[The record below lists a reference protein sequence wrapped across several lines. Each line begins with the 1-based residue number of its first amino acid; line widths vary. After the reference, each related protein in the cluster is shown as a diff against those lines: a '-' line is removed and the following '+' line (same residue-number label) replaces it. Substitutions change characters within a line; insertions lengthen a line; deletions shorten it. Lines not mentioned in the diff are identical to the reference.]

1 MKSHTRSLLRSAFLI
16 TGLLTLLG
24 TPGVARSASSDGR
37 VIVLGFDGADATTVG
52 ELMAAGQLPNLAKLA
67 EQGTFA
73 PLRSTNPAESAAG
86 WAALNT
92 GISPAKNGVPS
103 FLVRNLVSVGPVP
116 AAGHIVPGTTKK
128 IETFDH
134 TGVMKWL
141 VETDPMM
148 LGGGVGGV
156 VFIAFFIVFA
166 VLLRVKKG
174 IALFLAASLAGAG
187 VWGVDH
193 AGSYVPSEIPGVYE
207 NKVTAEG
214 FWAVA
219 ARAGVESVVLDA
231 ALAFDQPTVPGARV
245 LGGLGLPD
253 VRPALNGEWF
263 IYTTDDLELSRAPEG
278 DASSSGSGFTF
289 RVDER
294 DGKVQTDLY
303 GPVNFWERD
312 KLVRAAAELEEQL
325 EDKDLG
331 WKESRELREKQKA
344 FKDDLKDFDRND
356 HDHRTSTPLV
366 MERVGDKIRVTIGGR
381 SEDLAEGDW
390 SDWYHPEFQINPL
403 IRVSSVTRVRL
414 VSANDPLELYVNSLE
429 IDPANPPFWQ
439 PISQPNSFSADLV
452 EWIGSPFE
460 TLGWACMTNQMKDE
474 KLDIDA
480 FLEDIEFT
488 MGWREKMTM
497 ATLGRDDWS
506 ILFSVF
512 STTDRV
518 QHIMYKYYD
527 DKHPMHDPVESAREV
542 PFFGQQVALKEII
555 PAIYRQA
562 DRIVGRVMD
571 EGLKPDDT
579 LMLCADHGFT
589 SYRRGLNV
597 NNWLAEKGYLFLKP
611 GVKKSDGGVV
621 YAYPDWSK
629 TQAYSLG
636 LGMLFLNLEGREPGG
651 IVKLEEATELLE
663 RIRADFL
670 AEVDSQTGEHVGY
683 DAIIMK
689 DLYDGPWGTAEYEC
703 ADLMLGFARNYRTSW
718 STVFGKI
725 KLQEEGGKI
734 VLGDLYS
741 DNKNNWSGDHAS
753 NSPDV
758 VTGIFFCN
766 RPVELPADGV
776 SVMHLAPTV
785 LDLMG
790 VDIPA
795 DYEMP
800 ALTLK

>member
-1 MKSHTRSLLRSAFLI
+1 MKSYTRSLLRSAILV

-24 TPGVARSASSDGR
+24 TPGVARNANSDGR
-37 VIVLGFDGADATTVG
+37 VIVLGFDGADARTVS
-52 ELMAAGQLPNLAKLA
+52 ELMAAGQLPNLSKLA
-67 EQGTFA
+67 QQGTFA
-73 PLRSTNPAESAAG
+73 PLVSTNPAESAAG

-92 GISPAKNGVPS
+92 GINPAKNGVPS
-103 FLVRNLVSVGPVP
+103 FLVRNIASVGPLP
-116 AAGHIVPGTTKK
+116 AAGHIVPGTTKP
-128 IETFDH
+128 IEDFEH
-134 TGVMKWL
+134 TGIMKWL
-141 VETDPMM
+141 VDTDPM
-148 LGGGVGGV
+148 LLTGGVGGG
-156 VFIAFFIVFA
+156 AFVIFFGIFA
-166 VLLRVKKG
+166 LLLRVKKTV
-174 IALFLAASLAGAG
+174 ALPLALLLGGAG
-187 VWGVDH
+187 GWGVNH
-193 AGSYVPSEIPGVYE
+193 ATTYVPSEVPNVYE

-253 VRPALNGEWF
+253 VRAALNGEWF
-263 IYTTDDLELSRAPEG
+263 IYTTDDLELSRPPKG
-278 DASSSGSGFTF
+278 DETSSGSGFTF

-303 GPVNFWERD
+303 GPINFWERD
-312 KLVRAAAELEEQL
+312 RIVRRIAALDEQL

-331 WKESRELREKQKA
+331 WKESRGLRESQKEE
-344 FKDDLKDFDRND
+344 KDALKAFDRNE
-356 HDHRTSTPLV
+356 HENRTSTPLV
-366 MERVGDKIRVTIGGR
+366 MERVGDKVRVTIGGR
-381 SEDLAEGDW
+381 SEDLAEGQW
-390 SDWYHPEFQINPL
+390 SDWFHPDFQINPL
-403 IRVSSVTRVRL
+403 IHVSSVTRVRL
-414 VSANDPLELYVNSLE
+414 VSANDPLELYVNTLE
-429 IDPANPPFWQ
+429 IDPADPPFWQ
-439 PISQPNSFSADLV
+439 PVSSPSTFSADLV

-474 KLDIDA
+474 KLDISV

-497 ATLGRDDWS
+497 TTLGRDDWR

-527 DKHPMHDPVESAREV
+527 AEHPMHDPEEAARKV
-542 PFFGQQVALKEII
+542 TFFGEQVALSDVI

-562 DRIVGRVMD
+562 DRIVGRVMN

-597 NNWLAEKGYLFLKP
+597 NNWLAEKGYLSLKP
-611 GVKKSDGGVV
+611 GVKKSEGSIV

-636 LGMLFLNLEGREPGG
+636 LGMLFLNLEGREPRG

-663 RIRADFL
+663 RIRVDFL
-670 AEVDSQTGEHVGY
+670 AEVDPETGTNVGH

-703 ADLMLGFARNYRTSW
+703 ADMMLGFARNYRTSW

-725 KLQEEGGKI
+725 KLKDEGGKI
-734 VLGDLYS
+734 VLGELYT

-753 NSPDV
+753 NSPEV
-758 VTGIFFCN
+758 VPGIFFCN
-766 RPVELPADGV
+766 RQVDLPAGGV

-790 VDIPA
+790 VGIPA
-795 DYEMP
+795 EYEKP
-800 ALTLK
+800 ALSIN